1 MNIPKPVIEPF
12 AINNFEKGLNNVV
25 SPLELPNGNS
35 PMLLNVI
42 CDKAGIIETRPGL
55 FKYILTQLPEIIN
68 VAFKYQTATFNY
80 ILLSSAT
87 KLYKCD
93 LSTEAIT
100 EICAVSNVISGCQK
114 SDKFYF
120 VDGAKYRE
128 YNGTNVYEIIQPT
141 IETYTAASGTIS
153 TVALPSTANAT
164 DDFYNTWEIYIASG
178 TGYGQKKTI
187 TDYVGSTK
195 TASVAWTV
203 QPDATSVL
211 YLSKKAQG
219 STYYDEGNKT
229 VEYTPK
235 SLEFADDFKGVNNI
249 NTANDSK
256 RMVYHKQR
264 FWFADGTNKNVVLA
278 TDLDNPYY
286 VPNNMYL
293 PPITN
298 DGDVVVGLKSF
309 NDALVIMKKQSAF
322 VLYGTAPSDFEFKQI
337 NITTGALNGDVM
349 QQIGNY
355 LYYLG
360 TDGIVY
366 AMYDVRTDVKK
377 LMSIPISSGINI
389 ALNPLNIDI
398 SSITSALSIAY
409 QNYYIV
415 AINDKMMIY
424 NTIVEDWVVW
434 DNWNPKFFL
443 VFDNE
448 LLMSNANKYLYRCTL
463 NRFYVTETF
472 TAQAGQTEFILL
484 KGYINE
490 AYTDAEFY
498 INNVKQTSANYSKL
512 LNNKVK
518 TNVVL
523 TGGETIK
530 IKYYS
535 LQSYNDDGVAYNCIW
550 HTPDL
555 SYGNANKIKKFRKI
569 YLLAYAFKYF
579 TTQIKYDVWI
589 DYNET
594 NTSVEIKNQIALWG
608 VAKFGDR
615 FIKRDVVRSEPI
627 QINNRGRIIRYVI
640 TTTCKDNPFRIYE
653 ISGEVEVIR

>member
-1 MNIPKPVIEPF
+1 
-12 AINNFEKGLNNVV
+12 
-25 SPLELPNGNS
+25 
-35 PMLLNVI
+35 
-42 CDKAGIIETRPGL
+42 
-55 FKYILTQLPEIIN
+55 
-68 VAFKYQTATFNY
+68 
-80 ILLSSAT
+80 
-87 KLYKCD
+87 
-93 LSTEAIT
+93 
-100 EICAVSNVISGCQK
+100 
-114 SDKFYF
+114 
-120 VDGAKYRE
+120 
-128 YNGTNVYEIIQPT
+128 
-141 IETYTAASGTIS
+141 
-153 TVALPSTANAT
+153 
-164 DDFYNTWEIYIASG
+164 
-178 TGYGQKKTI
+178 
-187 TDYVGSTK
+187 
-195 TASVAWTV
+195 
-203 QPDATSVL
+203 
-211 YLSKKAQG
+211 
-219 STYYDEGNKT
+219 
-229 VEYTPK
+229 
-235 SLEFADDFKGVNNI
+235 
-249 NTANDSK
+249 
-256 RMVYHKQR
+256 
-264 FWFADGTNKNVVLA
+264 
-278 TDLDNPYY
+278 
-286 VPNNMYL
+286 
-293 PPITN
+293 
-298 DGDVVVGLKSF
+298 
-309 NDALVIMKKQSAF
+309 
-322 VLYGTAPSDFEFKQI
+322 
-337 NITTGALNGDVM
+337 M

-640 TTTCKDNPFRIYE
+640 TTTCNDNPFRIYE